1 MVLEGLARQ
10 PLRSVVIAL
19 AANSFGGGR
28 SGGTE
33 EGELH
38 FLGFFLE
45 NLKNIKKNYNKFLN

>member
-1 MVLEGLARQ
+1 MLHRGTCYQADGKAEGPKERPEGEVVLEGLARQ

-33 EGELH
+33 EG
-38 FLGFFLE
+38 
-45 NLKNIKKNYNKFLN
+45 